1 MSNQDKPESPL
12 AKKDFDDFSEGDILC
27 VTYRRTVGMNQVN
40 IVYRESLNNDEFL
53 FYPLSLEG
61 YRQAQYEDGTTPSG
75 FYKIDDYKMSYAVLS
90 AVFEVEVSHLTGAE
104 KTYADLILAII

>member
-1 MSNQDKPESPL
+1 MSRQTKEEAPL
-12 AKKDFDDFSEGDILC
+12 SKSDFNDFTEGDILC
-27 VTYRRTVGMNQVN
+27 VTYRRAVGMNQVN
-40 IVYRESLNNDEFL
+40 LLYRESLNDDEFL
-53 FYPLSLEG
+53 FYPLSIEG

-90 AVFEVEVSHLTGAE
+90 GVFEVNSTHLTGAE